1 MFGAIHCFSGL
12 KKFDFGIKLYIINFE
27 KLIKYEIK
35 SKYNFKNRKRTS
47 ISN

>member
-12 KKFDFGIKLYIINFE
+12 KKFDFGIKLYIINFK